1 MATLYDLLGE
11 IGTKKADE
19 VDRYLK
25 SISPGARSSFDGYG
39 PGATIPVGVQTP
51 AVVQQPMSSQ
61 PAIAE
66 VAPSVPVVPVA
77 PTPEPVAA
85 ATAVPGLNRIAAQKE
100 AATPAAIQYKGNRR
114 LLEDALQL
122 YPNSGAATLTAAG
135 KDSDRN
141 KEIAALSAQGYRP
154 LELPGSSPNA
164 LPTGVMK
171 QQGQGVKGSSLPD
184 LQAQYEKQ
192 GIAFDPNAMYEQMN
206 YAVPGAKGTASG
218 WRKVDPNRQQGSFSV
233 APALSKAD
241 QERYNEIVANETRQR
256 EYAQGRGP
264 QWDATQAEQAKQ
276 AVAFLKQMRD
286 QEKDQRDY
294 GLKKETLDET
304 KSKNRMDVEARAAQM
319 ERSIAADRNKAMR
332 FDPKLIPTV
341 ASIIEAEQKN
351 APLTSKLTSN
361 QHLSNGLSKYGIK
374 TATDM
379 QKPPDGLFVSPDD
392 PSLVFMRDPKTNT
405 VTPLGS
411 IEDYLK
417 QWAIKQF
424 SGISVQP
431 ETFVTPSQP

>member
-1 MATLYDLLGE
+1 MPTLYDLIGE
-11 IGTKKADE
+11 MGAKKADE

-25 SISPGARSSFDGYG
+25 SISPGARSGFDGYG
-39 PGATIPVGVQTP
+39 PGAAIPVGAQTP
-51 AVVQQPMSSQ
+51 AVSPQPIQ
-61 PAIAE
+61 PQTASAATIS
-66 VAPSVPVVPVA
+66 VAPPLAPVD
-77 PTPEPVAA
+77 
-85 ATAVPGLNRIAAQKE
+85 AVGPGLNRMAAQKDG
-100 AATPAAIQYKGNRR
+100 APTPQPAVSNAGGDLNGTLSYLGNRPAYQAIAKR
-114 LLEDALQL
+114 
-122 YPNSGAATLTAAG
+122 GAVA
-135 KDSDRN
+135 N
-141 KEIAALSAQGYRP
+141 LSAQGYRP
-154 LELPGSSPNA
+154 LELPGSSPNS

-171 QQGQGVKGSSLPD
+171 QQGQGVKGSSLPE
-184 LQAQYEKQ
+184 LQAQYAKQ

-218 WRKVDPNRQQGSFSV
+218 WRKVDPNRPQGSFSV
-233 APALSKAD
+233 TPALSETD
-241 QERYNEIVANETRQR
+241 QQRYNQIVANETRQR

-264 QWDATQAEQAKQ
+264 QWDATQAAQANQ
-276 AVAFLKQMRD
+276 AVAVLKQMRE
-286 QEKDQRDY
+286 QAKDQRDY
-294 GLKKETLDET
+294 GLQQAAQDET
-304 KSKNRMDVEARAAQM
+304 KIKNRMDAEFNAARLEQ
-319 ERSIAADRNKAMR
+319 SIAAARNKAMR
-332 FDPKLIPTV
+332 VDPKMIPTV

-392 PSLVFMRDPKTNT
+392 PTQVFMRDPKTNM

-411 IEDYLK
+411 VEDYLK
-417 QWAIKQF
+417 QWATKLY